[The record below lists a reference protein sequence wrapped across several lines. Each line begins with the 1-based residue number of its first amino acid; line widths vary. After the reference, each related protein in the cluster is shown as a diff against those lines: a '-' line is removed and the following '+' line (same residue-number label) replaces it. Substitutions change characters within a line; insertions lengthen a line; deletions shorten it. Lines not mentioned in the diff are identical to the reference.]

1 VRQTTS
7 EPPGGWRNRLGATSV
22 KGLVGLAAC
31 VAVAVVIVVAAVV
44 VKLVNPSGPGGSGS
58 TGSVRYLGVYQPDA
72 PNSYGD
78 IDQFARA
85 IGRQPNLVSYYSSWM
100 VPFQVGFATS
110 AAEHGAMTLVQMDAR
125 NISLADIAAGQYDGY
140 LRSFAAQVKLFGRQV
155 VLSFDHEMNG
165 NWYSWGYEHAPA
177 AEFRAAWRHIVT
189 VFRQQGATNVTW
201 MWTINIMDTLD
212 DHVALPGYWW
222 PGSAYVNW
230 VGIDGYYYSSSVTFA
245 NLFGPTIADVREI
258 THDPILIAE
267 TGAAYSA
274 GQSAKIGDMFAG
286 VSQFGLLGLVL
297 FDEDGVKATQTWRIN
312 SSAAYAALRQE
323 TRAYMK
329 SLPATDP

>member
-7 EPPGGWRNRLGATSV
+7 EPLGGRKSRVGATSV
-22 KGLVGLAAC
+22 KGLIGLAAC
-31 VAVAVVIVVAAVV
+31 VVVAVVVVVAAIV
-44 VKLVNPSGPGGSGS
+44 VKVVNPSGSGDSGS
-58 TGSVRYLGVYQPDA
+58 VGSVRYLGVYQPDA
-72 PNSYGD
+72 PHSYAD
-78 IDQFARA
+78 IDQFAHS
-85 IGRQPNLVSYYSSWM
+85 IGRQPNLVSYYSSWGE
-100 VPFQVGFATS
+100 PFQLGFATS
-110 AAEHGAMTLVQMDAR
+110 AAKHGALTLVQMDGR
-125 NISLADIAAGQYDGY
+125 NISLADIAAGHYDGY
-140 LRSFAAQVKLFGRQV
+140 LRSFAAQVKAFGRQV

-165 NWYSWGYEHAPA
+165 NWYSWGYEHTPA
-177 AEFRAAWRHIVT
+177 AEFIAAWRNIVT

-212 DHVALPGYWW
+212 DHVALPGSWW

-245 NLFGPTIADVREI
+245 PLFGPTIADVREF

-274 GQSAKIGDMFAG
+274 GQSAKISDMFAG

-297 FDEDGVKATQTWRIN
+297 FDQDGVKVTQTWRIN
-312 SSAAYAALRQE
+312 NSAAYAALR
-323 TRAYMK
+323 RDAKAYMK